1 MNVSK
6 ANVPADF
13 SAASVRSDK
22 GGDSSFWVS
31 PSHDSSFEKKTG
43 RGLPLQTKYVREAAD
58 IRKILFK
65 FLEHT

>member
-1 MNVSK
+1 MNVIFNAPLSK

-43 RGLPLQTKYVREAAD
+43 KTASSDQTC
-58 IRKILFK
+58 
-65 FLEHT
+65 